1 MRLAFKASPGCVIVG
16 SDFSAQEPRLMTHLS
31 GDPNLR
37 KTFEENKD
45 PYATL
50 CAPAFHLDYWDCME
64 HTKDGEPNPDGKK
77 MRSKG
82 KVLMLGKP
90 KRFHTSV

>member
-1 MRLAFKASPGCVIVG
+1 MLKVKTKTDYVIVG
-16 SDFSAQEPRLMTHLS
+16 SDYSAQEPRLMTHLS

-37 KTFEENKD
+37 DTFEKGRD

-50 CAPAFHLDYWDCME
+50 CAPAFHMDYWDCME
-64 HTKDGEPNPDGKK
+64 HTENGDPNPDGKK
-77 MRSKG
+77 MRAKG

-90 KRFHTSV
+90 KGYHTSV